1 MLPAS
6 PNLAN
11 PNANAVLPPGNVPGP
26 PGFGRVGRAAKR
38 ANTAVGMRVPLVT
51 NVEIGQQVVSMV
63 EESLAVLPGAPA
75 AGIPAA
81 VAARGAA
88 LAALV
93 GVPAALAAN
102 TAALAAN
109 TAALAALAAKF
120 ANSLAVDEAD
130 LLTPVADALGAP
142 VPVIFPATRGAFHA
156 LSAAN
161 CDVLLAYYGAPIPPA
176 AILVRPRRALLRP
189 HLGLTR
195 VHID

>member
-1 MLPAS
+1 
-6 PNLAN
+6 
-11 PNANAVLPPGNVPGP
+11 
-26 PGFGRVGRAAKR
+26 
-38 ANTAVGMRVPLVT
+38 MRVPLVT

-102 TAALAAN
+102 TAALAALAGLPAAVAAN
-109 TAALAALAAKF
+109 TAALAANTAAQAALAAKF

>member
-1 MLPAS
+1 
-6 PNLAN
+6 
-11 PNANAVLPPGNVPGP
+11 
-26 PGFGRVGRAAKR
+26 
-38 ANTAVGMRVPLVT
+38 MRVPLVT
-51 NVEIGQQVVSMV
+51 DVEIGQHVVSMV

-75 AGIPAA
+75 AAIPAT
-81 VAARGAA
+81 VAAHGVA
-88 LAALV
+88 LGALV

-102 TAALAAN
+102 TAALAALAGLPAAVAANTAALAALAGVPVALAALAGLPAAVAAN

-142 VPVIFPATRGAFHA
+142 VPGIFPATRGAFHA

-161 CDVLLAYYGAPIPPA
+161 CDVLLAYYRAPIPPA